1 MKLEEYS
8 FLYNAAAYFAAK
20 EHFGAKERAALE
32 ALRQKTPD
40 DEKNTQAYKQ
50 AESELEDAA
59 NRQNFV
65 SLITQPTQE
74 GFEALCWAVA
84 ELATQGELLRRHMGY
99 EPRELLT
106 AEKVRRELA
115 PHQVTQAIS
124 FVMAAVIHGIH
135 EPSDADDEVDEVME
149 ELQKKKREGT
159 DPARLSWV
167 VVGIGAEHE
176 RSHADGDSNSI
187 QCLPDTV

>member
-1 MKLEEYS
+1 MAWRFTAITKR
-8 FLYNAAAYFAAK
+8 
-20 EHFGAKERAALE
+20 FGKPGRGVKAPAREFSERAA
-32 ALRQKTPD
+32 D

-135 EPSDADDEVDEVME
+135 EPSDADDEVDEVLE
-149 ELQKKKREGT
+149 ELQKKTGR
-159 DPARLSWV
+159 
-167 VVGIGAEHE
+167 
-176 RSHADGDSNSI
+176 N
-187 QCLPDTV
+187 

>member
-1 MKLEEYS
+1 MLEDEAVKLEEYS

-50 AESELEDAA
+50 AECELEDAA

-135 EPSDADDEVDEVME
+135 EPSDADDEVDEVLE
-149 ELQKKKREGT
+149 ELQKKTGR
-159 DPARLSWV
+159 
-167 VVGIGAEHE
+167 
-176 RSHADGDSNSI
+176 N
-187 QCLPDTV
+187 

>member
-40 DEKNTQAYKQ
+40 DEKNSHAYKQ

-74 GFEALCWAVA
+74 GFDALCWAVA

-135 EPSDADDEVDEVME
+135 EPSDADDEVDEVLE
-149 ELQKKKREGT
+149 ELQKKTGRNRPCPITLGCRWKWG
-159 DPARLSWV
+159 
-167 VVGIGAEHE
+167 
-176 RSHADGDSNSI
+176 
-187 QCLPDTV
+187 

>member
-50 AESELEDAA
+50 AECELEDAA

-74 GFEALCWAVA
+74 GFDALCWAVA

-106 AEKVRRELA
+106 AEKVRREHA
-115 PHQVTQAIS
+115 PHQVTQSIS
-124 FVMAAVIHGIH
+124 FEMAAVIHGIH
-135 EPSDADDEVDEVME
+135 EPSDADDEVDEVLE
-149 ELQKKKREGT
+149 ELQKKTGR
-159 DPARLSWV
+159 
-167 VVGIGAEHE
+167 
-176 RSHADGDSNSI
+176 N
-187 QCLPDTV
+187 

>member
-135 EPSDADDEVDEVME
+135 EPSDADDEVDEVLE
-149 ELQKKKREGT
+149 ELQKKREGT
-159 DPARLSWV
+159 DPARLPWAV
-167 VVGIGAEHE
+167 IGNGAEHE

-187 QCLPDTV
+187 QRLPDTV